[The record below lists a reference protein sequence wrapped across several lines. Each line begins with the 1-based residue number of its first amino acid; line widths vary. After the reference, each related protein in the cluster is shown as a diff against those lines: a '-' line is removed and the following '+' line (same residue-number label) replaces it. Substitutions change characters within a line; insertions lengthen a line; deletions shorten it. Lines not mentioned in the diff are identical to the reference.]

1 MNEKLIEWND
11 TDIEI
16 GYKGS
21 LDVLLHERF
30 TENAECVA
38 AKDQSGEFTYAQLE
52 AASNA
57 VSDIVRA
64 AADQNVCVL
73 VGNRAERLAY
83 VTGIIK
89 AGKTYVPLGM
99 NTPVKRNMEI
109 VSNVEPGFILTDEE
123 NREDAELIASECGI
137 PAEKVLIRTMSEL
150 EKADCGFTAGIRS
163 AAASISFLL
172 NCHMASPAASKV

>member
-99 NTPVKRNMEI
+99 NTP
-109 VSNVEPGFILTDEE
+109 F
-123 NREDAELIASECGI
+123 
-137 PAEKVLIRTMSEL
+137 
-150 EKADCGFTAGIRS
+150 
-163 AAASISFLL
+163 
-172 NCHMASPAASKV
+172 

>member
-1 MNEKLIEWND
+1 MNERLIGWNE

-30 TENAECVA
+30 MENAGRAA
-38 AKDQSGEFTYAQLE
+38 AKNQSGEITYAQLE

-57 VSDIVRA
+57 VSDIVRDA
-64 AADQNVCVL
+64 AEQNVCVL

-99 NTPVKRNMEI
+99 NTPVRRNMEI
-109 VSNVEPGFILTDEE
+109 VSNVDPGAILTDEE
-123 NREDAELIASECGI
+123 NRADAELIASECGI
-137 PAEKVLIRTMSEL
+137 SADKVIIRTMSEL
-150 EKADCGFTAGIRS
+150 EKADRGFTPAGRTDD
-163 AAASISFLL
+163 SIAYIIHTSGS
-172 NCHMASPAASKV
+172 N